1 MKKDL
6 EIYQLHENYLKA
18 QGDLYNALEERLQ
31 KVSDDNGDLWDLI
44 YTMQRCINKHKVD
57 HIETF
62 IYRMEGVTLYNDRRM
77 IDYSDLSEYDSP
89 SD

>member
-18 QGDLYNALEERLQ
+18 QADLYNALEERMQ
-31 KVSDDNGDLWDLI
+31 KVSDDNGDLWDLM

-57 HIETF
+57 HIEKF
-62 IYRMEGVTLYNDRRM
+62 IHRIQGVILYNDRRM

>member
-6 EIYQLHENYLKA
+6 EIYQLHEKYLVA
-18 QGDLYNALEERLQ
+18 QGDLHNALEERMQ

-44 YTMQRCINKHKVD
+44 YTMQRCLDKHKID
-57 HIETF
+57 HIERF
-62 IYRMEGVTLYNDRRM
+62 IYRMPGVILYNDRRM
-77 IDYSDLSEYDSP
+77 IDYSDLSEYDRI

>member
-18 QGDLYNALEERLQ
+18 QGDLYNALEERMQ
-31 KVSDDNGDLWDLI
+31 KVSDDNGDLWDFM
-44 YTMQRCINKHKVD
+44 YGMQRCINKHKIDNIGNFV
-57 HIETF
+57 
-62 IYRMEGVTLYNDRRM
+62 YRVQGITLYGERRM